1 MNCNFDRTYTVRLK
15 GKVNTQTAEKFSEE
29 TLKSGFDRFPQ
40 ELTKF
45 LLDELSDNFD
55 NFTVEV
61 KKNMKAKII
70 SFDEVLESIKIGNI
84 KNIYIIDILSK
95 FVQKVSDVEVESLVQ
110 DREDSIFI
118 QAELVGE

>member
-1 MNCNFDRTYTVRLK
+1 
-15 GKVNTQTAEKFSEE
+15 
-29 TLKSGFDRFPQ
+29 
-40 ELTKF
+40 
-45 LLDELSDNFD
+45 
-55 NFTVEV
+55 
-61 KKNMKAKII
+61 MKAKII

-118 QAELVGE
+118 QAELDGE

>member
-1 MNCNFDRTYTVRLK
+1 
-15 GKVNTQTAEKFSEE
+15 
-29 TLKSGFDRFPQ
+29 
-40 ELTKF
+40 
-45 LLDELSDNFD
+45 
-55 NFTVEV
+55 
-61 KKNMKAKII
+61 MKAKII

-84 KNIYIIDILSK
+84 KNIYIIDILSR